1 MKKILNRLLSRMVI
15 TCFLVVV
22 QLAIMILGV
31 VFLQDRYIYISGAL
45 KLLSVIVVMYL
56 ITKDTNPMVKMA
68 WMVPILIFPVLG
80 GLMYV
85 LYGHVLIPKKLRK
98 NFLRVLQQEVYEN
111 VKGDNWVPAENL
123 KSEPTYR
130 ICNYMENVAEA
141 PLYKHTSVKYY
152 AIGDDVMDDLIRDL
166 ESAEK
171 YIFMEYFIV
180 DKGYMWD
187 TILEILKRKA
197 AEGLDV
203 RFMYDDIGSVFNVP
217 KYYWKELESYGIK
230 CMAFN
235 QVVPFFATIF
245 NNRDHR
251 KITVIDGK
259 IAHTGGYNMAD
270 EYINKIEKYGKWK
283 DSGVRLEGEGA
294 WSFTVMFLQM
304 WNSFRYSEGSYNNY
318 RPAEIDYSGVSD
330 GYVQPYKSSPLS
342 GENVGENLYMQMI
355 NDAQEYI
362 YIFTPYLIVCNE
374 LMLALKLA
382 AKRGVDVRIV
392 TPAIPDKKYI
402 YKMTQFS
409 YKELLLAGVKIYQ
422 YTPGFIHSKTL
433 LMDGKLASVGSINLD
448 NRSFYH
454 HFECGTLLYDCK
466 AIEDVKKDMMDTFA
480 ESEEIDIPWC
490 RKNISRVTILGAI
503 LRLLSPL
510 L

>member
-1 MKKILNRLLSRMVI
+1 MKKLLNRLFSRMVV
-15 TCFLVVV
+15 TCFLVALQAAFMIVG
-22 QLAIMILGV
+22 LAL
-31 VFLQDRYIYISGAL
+31 LQDRYIYLSGAL
-45 KLLSVIVVMYL
+45 KLLSVIVLLHL
-56 ITKDTNPMVKMA
+56 ITKDTNPMIKMA

-85 LYGHVLIPKKLRK
+85 FYGHVLIPKKLRR
-98 NFLRVLQQEVYEN
+98 NMLRVLQQEVYEN
-111 VKGDNWVPAENL
+111 VKGDRYLSSDEL
-123 KSEPTYR
+123 KGKNTYR
-130 ICNYMENVAEA
+130 ICKYMENYVDA
-141 PLYKHTSVKYY
+141 PLYTNTRVKYY
-152 AIGDDVMDDLIRDL
+152 AMGDDVMEDLIRDL

-187 TILEILKRKA
+187 TILDILKRKA
-197 AEGLDV
+197 AQGLDV

-217 KYYWKELESYGIK
+217 KYYWRELEECGIK

-235 QVVPFFATIF
+235 QVVPFLATIF

-251 KITVIDGK
+251 KITVVDGK
-259 IAHTGGYNMAD
+259 IAHTGGYNLAD
-270 EYINKIEKYGKWK
+270 EYINRVQRFGTWK
-283 DSGVRLEGEGA
+283 DSGVRLEGDAA

-304 WNSFRYSEGSYNNY
+304 WNCFRYSEGSYSNY
-318 RPAEIDYSGVSD
+318 KPQLCEQMEGS
-330 GYVQPYKSSPLS
+330 GYVQPYTSSPLS
-342 GENVGENLYMQMI
+342 EENEGENLYIQMV
-355 NDAQEYI
+355 NDARNYI

-374 LMLALKLA
+374 LMTAMKLA

-409 YKELLLAGVKIYQ
+409 YKELLTAGVKIYQ

-433 LMDGKLASVGSINLD
+433 LMDDELASVGTINMD

-454 HFECGTLLYDCK
+454 HFECGALLYGTE
-466 AIEDVKKDMMDTFA
+466 AIEDVKKDMLTTF
-480 ESEEIDIPWC
+480 EQSEEITLSWC
-490 RKNISRVTILGAI
+490 RKNISRITILGPL
-503 LRLLSPL
+503 LRLISPL

>member
-270 EYINKIEKYGKWK
+270 EYINKIERFGHWK
-283 DSGVRLEGEGA
+283 DTALMLEGPA
-294 WSFTVMFLQM
+294 VDTFLVLFLQM
-304 WNSFRYSEGSYNNY
+304 WTYSNETL
-318 RPAEIDYSGVSD
+318 DVT
-330 GYVQPYKSSPLS
+330 PYMVEHKAFDTPGFVVPYGDIPLDKDKV
-342 GENVGENLYMQMI
+342 GENV
-355 NDAQEYI
+355 YI
-362 YIFTPYLIVCNE
+362 DILNHARDFVHIMTPYLILDGE
-374 LMLALKLA
+374 LLHALKFA
-382 AKRGVDVRIV
+382 AERGVDVSIIM
-392 TPAIPDKKYI
+392 PGIPDKKSAY
-402 YKMTQFS
+402 YLAKT
-409 YKELLLAGVKIYQ
+409 YYPTLLASGVKIYE
-422 YTPGFIHSKTL
+422 YTPGFIHAKIFVS
-433 LMDGKLASVGSINLD
+433 DNSRAVVGTINLD
-448 NRSFYH
+448 YRSLYH
-454 HFECGTLLYDCK
+454 HFECATYLYRTSSVL
-466 AIEDVKKDMMDTFA
+466 AIEEDFQATKDQCHRVSTTDVEKLPFHQKA
-480 ESEEIDIPWC
+480 
-490 RKNISRVTILGAI
+490 LG
-503 LRLLSPL
+503 LLTKLVAPL
-510 L
+510 M

>member
-1 MKKILNRLLSRMVI
+1 
-15 TCFLVVV
+15 
-22 QLAIMILGV
+22 
-31 VFLQDRYIYISGAL
+31 
-45 KLLSVIVVMYL
+45 
-56 ITKDTNPMVKMA
+56 
-68 WMVPILIFPVLG
+68 
-80 GLMYV
+80 
-85 LYGHVLIPKKLRK
+85 
-98 NFLRVLQQEVYEN
+98 
-111 VKGDNWVPAENL
+111 
-123 KSEPTYR
+123 
-130 ICNYMENVAEA
+130 
-141 PLYKHTSVKYY
+141 
-152 AIGDDVMDDLIRDL
+152 
-166 ESAEK
+166 
-171 YIFMEYFIV
+171 
-180 DKGYMWD
+180 
-187 TILEILKRKA
+187 
-197 AEGLDV
+197 
-203 RFMYDDIGSVFNVP
+203 
-217 KYYWKELESYGIK
+217 
-230 CMAFN
+230 
-235 QVVPFFATIF
+235 
-245 NNRDHR
+245 
-251 KITVIDGK
+251 
-259 IAHTGGYNMAD
+259 
-270 EYINKIEKYGKWK
+270 
-283 DSGVRLEGEGA
+283 
-294 WSFTVMFLQM
+294 
-304 WNSFRYSEGSYNNY
+304 
-318 RPAEIDYSGVSD
+318 
-330 GYVQPYKSSPLS
+330 
-342 GENVGENLYMQMI
+342 MQMI

-490 RKNISRVTILGAI
+490 RNNISRVNILGAI